1 MIAPGSSSG
10 PSRSDGDPG
19 VDSIFSADSTGLVI
33 VWSCF
38 RLPLN
43 PFLPLFFCQ
52 SGTLWKQLFLNV
64 FRKKWEDSLKRG
76 ESHEGH

>member
-1 MIAPGSSSG
+1 MIASGSLPG

-19 VDSIFSADSTGLVI
+19 VDSIFLADSTGLVI
-33 VWSCF
+33 VWRSF

-52 SGTLWKQLFLNV
+52 SGH
-64 FRKKWEDSLKRG
+64 SL
-76 ESHEGH
+76 EAAF